1 MKKLDKESLKKL
13 REDYQS
19 KEKERIILRVG
30 LGTCGIAAGA
40 EEAMKTLQEEIGK
53 QDIKDYTIQRTGC
66 MGYCYCEPNV
76 EVIMRDMPPIIY
88 GNVNKEVAK
97 KIVVKHLLHKK
108 LVNGHVVDR
117 PSPDIMQLR

>member
-1 MKKLDKESLKKL
+1 MKKMDKESLKKL
-13 REDYQS
+13 REKLNQNKSDT
-19 KEKERIILRVG
+19 ITLRVG

-40 EEAMKTLQEEIGK
+40 DEVVSMLEEEIKK
-53 QDIKDYTIQRTGC
+53 QDIKNYNIQRTGC

-76 EVIMRDMPPIIY
+76 EVLMPDMPPIIY
-88 GNVNKEVAK
+88 GNVDEEVAK

-117 PSPDIMQLR
+117 PSPDIMEEQ